1 MSDNKLMTSAR
12 ASTLFA
18 LLATS
23 LFAQTDAPPATP
35 QQLLFTPFHSDGIYR
50 RGEKAGW
57 TASLPAGI
65 SGAKYTYTIKKNNLD
80 VLKSGT
86 LDLSSGNATI
96 EITLGEPAMVYVEI
110 SAYPSVPK
118 SVEGPMPP
126 ARPRPVALG
135 AAVAPSELQLSAPR
149 PADFDSFWD
158 AKLKALA
165 QIPINPVLTPLKTD
179 IPGVELSLV
188 KLDSLG
194 SNVQGYFAKPA
205 REGKFPALVVF
216 QYAGVYALQTN
227 TVTSK
232 ALEGW
237 LTLDV
242 DSHDMPPTEATGVSR
257 NYQAIGNTD
266 RETSY
271 FLNMYLRDARAID
284 YIASRPDW
292 DGKTI
297 VLLGTSMGGQQ
308 SLVTAGLRPDKITA
322 LVVNEPSGADSNGDL
337 HGRKA
342 GYPNWPSNDPKVMQ
356 TALYFDTVNFAS
368 RIKAQS
374 VVAIGFID
382 TTAPPA
388 GIWEAVNQIAGPKEV
403 IPMIESAHNNLTP
416 EKQVAWNSR
425 SKEVLNLIQTG
436 RDFKPN
442 EQLTRPVA
450 AK

>member
-12 ASTLFA
+12 ASILFA
-18 LLATS
+18 LFAAS
-23 LFAQTDAPPATP
+23 LFAQIDAPPATA
-35 QQLLFTPFHSDGIYR
+35 QQLLFTPFNSDGIYR

-57 TASLPAGI
+57 TASLPAGVP
-65 SGAKYTYTIKKNNLD
+65 GAKYTYTIKKNNLD

-86 LDLSSGNATI
+86 LDLSSGSATI
-96 EITLGEPAMVYVEI
+96 EITLGEPAMIYVDI
-110 SAYPSVPK
+110 NAYPSVPK
-118 SVEGPMPP
+118 TVEGPMPA

-135 AAVAPSELQLSAPR
+135 AAVAPSELQLSTPR

-165 QIPINPVLTPLKTD
+165 QVPINPVLTPLKTD
-179 IPGVELSLV
+179 VPGVELSLV

-232 ALEGW
+232 AVEGW

-242 DSHDMPPTEATGVSR
+242 DSHDMPPTEAAGVSR
-257 NYQAIGNTD
+257 NYQAVGNTD

-297 VLLGTSMGGQQ
+297 VLMGTSMGGQQ
-308 SLVTAGLRPDKITA
+308 SLVTAGSDPIRSPPSSSTSRPAPTPMAICTA
-322 LVVNEPSGADSNGDL
+322 EKRATRTGPRTIRRSCRPRSTSTPSTSP
-337 HGRKA
+337 R
-342 GYPNWPSNDPKVMQ
+342 
-356 TALYFDTVNFAS
+356 AS
-368 RIKAQS
+368 RRRQ
-374 VVAIGFID
+374 
-382 TTAPPA
+382 
-388 GIWEAVNQIAGPKEV
+388 W
-403 IPMIESAHNNLTP
+403 
-416 EKQVAWNSR
+416 SR
-425 SKEVLNLIQTG
+425 SASSIPPRRLSESGPPSIRSPVP
-436 RDFKPN
+436 RRRSRWSSR
-442 EQLTRPVA
+442 LTTI
-450 AK
+450 